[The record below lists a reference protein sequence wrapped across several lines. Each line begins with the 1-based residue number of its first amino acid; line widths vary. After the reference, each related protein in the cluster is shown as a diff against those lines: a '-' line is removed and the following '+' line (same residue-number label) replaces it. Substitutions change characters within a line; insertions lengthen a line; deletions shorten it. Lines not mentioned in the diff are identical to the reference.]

1 MGRVQR
7 KRDERVRRIV
17 AAAAEV
23 FGERGYEAANLEDVA
38 DRLDVTKG
46 SLYYY
51 FAGKDELA
59 TAAVETLGTDWT
71 ERLEALDAPGPA
83 PARLRALLR
92 EHIAIAVREYPAA
105 LRLFL
110 VPDSWPDELRS
121 RIRDLRR
128 RHDLVFRRVVR
139 EGVAAGEFAVV
150 DEDATLQ
157 ALHAAMSQAPLWCS
171 HLAGDAQDRAM
182 DHLADTLMKLVSAS
196 QPAEVTRYTS

>member
-38 DRLDVTKG
+38 ERLDVTKG

-71 ERLEALDAPGPA
+71 ERLEKLDTPGGA
-83 PARLRALLR
+83 AERLRALLR

-110 VPDSWPDELRS
+110 VPDSWPDDLRA
-121 RIRDLRR
+121 RIRELRR

-150 DEDATLQ
+150 DEDAALQ
-157 ALHAAMSQAPLWCS
+157 ALHASMSQAPLWCS

-182 DHLADTLMKLVSAS
+182 DHLADTLMKLVA
-196 QPAEVTRYTS
+196 PD

>member
-1 MGRVQR
+1 MNRVQR

-71 ERLEALDAPGPA
+71 ERLEQLDTPGRA
-83 PARLRALLR
+83 ADRLRALLR

-110 VPDSWPDELRS
+110 VPDSWPDELRA
-121 RIRDLRR
+121 RIRELRR

-139 EGVAAGEFAVV
+139 EGVAAAEFAVV

-157 ALHAAMSQAPLWCS
+157 AMHASMSQAPLWCS

-182 DHLADTLMKLVSAS
+182 DHLADTLMKLVSVS
-196 QPAEVTRYTS
+196 

>member
-1 MGRVQR
+1 MVRCVNRVQR

-17 AAAAEV
+17 ATAAEL
-23 FGERGYEAANLEDVA
+23 FGERGYDGTALEDVA
-38 DRLDVTKG
+38 ERLDVTKG

-59 TAAVETLGTDWT
+59 AAAIETLGSDWT
-71 ERLEALDAPGPA
+71 ARLEEMPA
-83 PARLRALLR
+83 TGTSAERLRALLR

-110 VPDSWPDELRS
+110 VPDSWPDALRARIRELRA
-121 RIRDLRR
+121 
-128 RHDLVFRRVVR
+128 RHDLVFRRVIR
-139 EGVAAGEFAVV
+139 EGVAAGELAVV

-171 HLAGDAQDRAM
+171 HLTGDAQDRAM
-182 DHLADTLMKLVSAS
+182 DDLADTLMKLVRA
-196 QPAEVTRYTS
+196 